1 MENSNEKEMTF
12 WDHLDELRKVFF
24 RIVIAVVLLACIAFF
39 FKDFLFNIILAPQRS
54 DFILYRFFNRLAA
67 DFAIPSL
74 EAGDFH
80 VDLINTQLTSQ
91 FMIHMSVAL
100 YTGILLASP
109 YIIYTLF
116 GFINPALHTAERR
129 TCIKILVPAC
139 LLFLFGI
146 FLNYYVIF
154 PLSFRFLATYQVSE
168 TVTNLISMSSYI
180 SSFTMLSLL
189 LGTAFEI
196 PVIAYF
202 LAKLHLITA
211 GMLKKFRKHSL
222 VAILIVAA
230 IITPTS
236 DVFTLLLVS
245 APLYLLYELSV
256 IVVSRTNSR

>member
-1 MENSNEKEMTF
+1 
-12 WDHLDELRKVFF
+12 
-24 RIVIAVVLLACIAFF
+24 
-39 FKDFLFNIILAPQRS
+39 
-54 DFILYRFFNRLAA
+54 
-67 DFAIPSL
+67 
-74 EAGDFH
+74 
-80 VDLINTQLTSQ
+80 
-91 FMIHMSVAL
+91 
-100 YTGILLASP
+100 
-109 YIIYTLF
+109 
-116 GFINPALHTAERR
+116 
-129 TCIKILVPAC
+129 
-139 LLFLFGI
+139 
-146 FLNYYVIF
+146 
-154 PLSFRFLATYQVSE
+154 
-168 TVTNLISMSSYI
+168 
-180 SSFTMLSLL
+180 MLSLL

>member
-100 YTGILLASP
+100 YTGILL
-109 YIIYTLF
+109 
-116 GFINPALHTAERR
+116 
-129 TCIKILVPAC
+129 
-139 LLFLFGI
+139 LFGI

-168 TVTNLISMSSYI
+168 TVTNLISLSSYI